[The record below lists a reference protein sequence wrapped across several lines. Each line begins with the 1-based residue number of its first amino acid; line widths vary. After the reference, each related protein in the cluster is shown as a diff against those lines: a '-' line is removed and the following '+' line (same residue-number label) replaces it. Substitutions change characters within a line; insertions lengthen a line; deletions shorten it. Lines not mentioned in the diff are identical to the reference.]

1 MEMDWSWMPPRV
13 LYSGKTPEMPV
24 TENNNQK
31 GNEIILYTLNG
42 SDVSIIMGFGLS
54 CFDQWLSDH

>member
-1 MEMDWSWMPPRV
+1 MPPRV